1 MARSQTIDTRHL
13 VGSASQRQEPREDHV
28 YAVNICD
35 LTELRGFNSVS
46 LVGLLLHDFIPAY
59 NQDTVVINRNR
70 MDTDAMILNGPA
82 ANDLER
88 VEALIAF
95 LQTSLGPRQLHRR
108 IRCYWRGPRG
118 GWSEVRP

>member
-1 MARSQTIDTRHL
+1 M
-13 VGSASQRQEPREDHV
+13 

-35 LTELRGFNSVS
+35 LTELKGFSSISLVS
-46 LVGLLLHDFIPAY
+46 LLLQDFVPAY
-59 NQDTVVINRNR
+59 NQNTVTINRNR
-70 MDTDAMILNGPA
+70 MDTDAAILNGPA

-108 IRCYWRGPRG
+108 IRCYRQGPRG
-118 GWSEVRP
+118 GWREVKS

>member
-1 MARSQTIDTRHL
+1 M
-13 VGSASQRQEPREDHV
+13 

-108 IRCYWRGPRG
+108 IRCYWQGPRG

>member
-1 MARSQTIDTRHL
+1 M
-13 VGSASQRQEPREDHV
+13 
-28 YAVNICD
+28 YAVNISD
-35 LTELRGFNSVS
+35 LTELKSVGS
-46 LVGLLLHDFIPAY
+46 ISIVGLLLGGFVRPYEQSHVAID
-59 NQDTVVINRNR
+59 RNR
-70 MDTDAMILNGPA
+70 LDTDAVVLNGPA

-108 IRCYWRGPRG
+108 IRCYRQGPRG

>member
-1 MARSQTIDTRHL
+1 M
-13 VGSASQRQEPREDHV
+13 

-35 LTELRGFNSVS
+35 LTELRGFNSIS

-108 IRCYWRGPRG
+108 IRCYRQGPRG
-118 GWSEVRP
+118 GWREIRP

>member
-1 MARSQTIDTRHL
+1 M
-13 VGSASQRQEPREDHV
+13 
-28 YAVNICD
+28 YAINIYD
-35 LTELRGFNSVS
+35 LTDLKSSGPISIVGMLLRG
-46 LVGLLLHDFIPAY
+46 FIPAY

-70 MDTDAMILNGPA
+70 FDTDAVILNGPA

-108 IRCYWRGPRG
+108 IRCYRQGPRG
-118 GWSEVRP
+118 GWREVKP